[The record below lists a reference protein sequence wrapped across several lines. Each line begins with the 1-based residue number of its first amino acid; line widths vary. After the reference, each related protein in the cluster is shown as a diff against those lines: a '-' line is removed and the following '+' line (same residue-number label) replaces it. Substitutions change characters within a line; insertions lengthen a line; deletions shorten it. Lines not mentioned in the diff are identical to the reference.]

1 MKILLLIL
9 LAALP
14 AGAEWGGA
22 ENAAAGELLRA
33 RAEISV
39 IGETPLL
46 EMLAARDSAA
56 LPLEIGGRK
65 FLASVVFDAD
75 WETWFTLKPAGDG
88 LASGAWKETSL
99 AAGAVYKYKDLVLK
113 LKEQGGVVYIASSS
127 GEKMEVTVGSLF
139 DLLYAK
145 SAKVT
150 FGGAVTYAVFRNL
163 EPLTESEGTVAL
175 RSGSDGL
182 YYYSLTPDR
191 QIASYPRWLLA
202 VNGVLYGLRLDA
214 ASLQF
219 VSKPIELSARD
230 LPAERARAR

>member
-1 MKILLLIL
+1 MLM

-46 EMLAARDSAA
+46 EMLAARDAAA

-75 WETWFTLKPAGDG
+75 WETWFALKPAGDG
-88 LASGAWKETSL
+88 LAAGAWKETSL

-113 LKEQGGVVYIASSS
+113 LREKDGVVYIGSSS
-127 GEKMEVTVGSLF
+127 GQKLEVAVDSLF

-163 EPLTESEGTVAL
+163 EPLTESEGTIAL
-175 RSGSDGL
+175 RMGSDGL

-191 QIASYPRWLLA
+191 QITSYPRWLLA
-202 VNGVLYGLRLDA
+202 VNGVLYGLRLDS
-214 ASLQF
+214 ASLQL
-219 VSKPIELSARD
+219 VSKPIELTVRD